1 VLSRRAAAGC
11 RVKNKLMASS
21 SLFLCA
27 GDFNAL
33 EPRTGDYPD
42 IYGDDDDVSGGS
54 NVAAPPTLLLLSL
67 LGGAWLLLLDPLR

>member
-1 VLSRRAAAGC
+1 
-11 RVKNKLMASS
+11 MASS

-42 IYGDDDDVSGGS
+42 IYGDDGVSGGS
-54 NVAAPPTLLLLSL
+54 NVAAPPKLLLLSL